1 MSSGQEISRV
11 TLNNMGRRCPPKTTT
26 TSTTEAALKIG
37 CDKEAFE
44 QESNAKL
51 TCTSGNVTFQLR

>member
-1 MSSGQEISRV
+1 
-11 TLNNMGRRCPPKTTT
+11 MGRRCPPKTTT

-37 CDKEAFE
+37 CDKGAFE
-44 QESNAKL
+44 QESNVKL